1 VPSPADV
8 HNGLVTSGPD
18 PNPGVPFV
26 LEVPAF
32 ASVHLQVVSPAGEK
46 LATATGFVVQD
57 RHHVPH
63 LITNR
68 HVVTGQN
75 WETGAIEG
83 IGVAPSALVA
93 SFPRQGGGM
102 PWVQVVLPLGDEGW
116 RPLWREHPRH
126 GPLVDVVA
134 LPLTSGVQDGQV
146 DLVTYPLETDYARLD
161 LTGELYVIGY
171 PLNVDPAMA
180 GGLLGI
186 WMRGSIAWP
195 PQLDWRGLPCML
207 LDCRTRDGQSGSPVI
222 FWADATKTF
231 VGPHQRVQT
240 GPPAAPTWNLVGVY
254 SGRIHKDSDIGMVW
268 KRSAVEQIVA
278 AGQPPS
284 PDVLVMPL
292 EGDPL
297 ARSHDSGN
305 PDSAAAR

>member
-1 VPSPADV
+1 
-8 HNGLVTSGPD
+8 
-18 PNPGVPFV
+18 VPFV

-32 ASVHLQVVSPAGEK
+32 ASVHLRVVSATGEK
-46 LATATGFVVQD
+46 LATATGFVAQD
-57 RHHVPH
+57 RQHVPY

-68 HVVTGQN
+68 HIVTGRN
-75 WETGAIEG
+75 WETGKIEG

-93 SFPRQGGGM
+93 SFSRQGHPM
-102 PWVQVVLPLGDEGW
+102 QWVRVVLPLGDVDLQ
-116 RPLWREHPRH
+116 PLWREHPSY

-134 LPLTSGVQDGQV
+134 LPLTFDVQDMQA

-207 LDCRTRDGQSGSPVI
+207 LDCRTRKGQSGSPVI

-231 VGPHQRVQT
+231 VGPHQKVQT
-240 GPPAAPTWNLVGVY
+240 GPPSAPAWNLVGVY
-254 SGRIHKDSDIGMVW
+254 GGRIHDDSDIGMVW
-268 KRSAVEQIVA
+268 KRPAVEDIVA
-278 AGQPPS
+278 SGQPPS
-284 PDVLVMPL
+284 DLTVAPL
-292 EGDPL
+292 EGHPF
-297 ARSHDSGN
+297 AGSHDS
-305 PDSAAAR
+305 DSPESAVAQ

>member
-1 VPSPADV
+1 M
-8 HNGLVTSGPD
+8 TSVPD
-18 PNPGVPFV
+18 PDPTVPFI

-32 ASVHLQVVSPAGEK
+32 ASVHLRIVSATGRT
-46 LATATGFVVQD
+46 LATATGFVVLD
-57 RHHVPH
+57 GDLMPH

-75 WETGAIEG
+75 WETGEIAGE
-83 IGVAPSALVA
+83 GVAPSALVA
-93 SFPRQGGGM
+93 SFPRQGHAM
-102 PWVQVVLPLGDEGW
+102 QWVQIVLLLGDEDL
-116 RPLWREHPRH
+116 RPQWREHPRH
-126 GPLVDVVA
+126 GKLVDVVA
-134 LPLTSGVQDGQV
+134 LPLTFDAREKEV
-146 DLVTYPLETDYARLD
+146 DLVSYPLETDNARLD

-171 PLNVDPAMA
+171 PLNVNPEMA

-240 GPPAAPTWNLVGVY
+240 GPPSAPAWNLVGVY

-268 KRSAVEQIVA
+268 KRSAVEEIVA
-278 AGQPPS
+278 AGQPPAA
-284 PDVLVMPL
+284 VTLAPL
-292 EGDPL
+292 AGDPL
-297 ARSHDSGN
+297 ADSQDSGS
-305 PDSAAAR
+305 PESAAVE